1 MQIVRA
7 PRQEPCSPP
16 TSRDVFRARVKLHD
30 IAGKLELQDAIFV
43 RHVANKMLPLVP
55 VVEDECTNG

>member
-1 MQIVRA
+1 VR
-7 PRQEPCSPP
+7 
-16 TSRDVFRARVKLHD
+16 LHD

-55 VVEDECTNG
+55 VVPVVEDECTNG